1 MTNELPDDATG
12 NPMTP
17 DEVAATLALCDAFF
31 GIFGMKRQDAIPVG
45 QAVELD
51 PDDVRL
57 MDEAADWASY
67 GGTD

>member
-12 NPMTP
+12 SPLTP
-17 DEVAATLALCDAFF
+17 QEAADLNGLVEFF
-31 GIFGMKRQDAIPVG
+31 LSRLGMLQPAIPVG

-57 MDEAADWASY
+57 MDEMGEWASY